1 MTELLSYAFETAERE
16 RPIRDGEH
24 EPVHEYG
31 RMRVYA
37 FLFLV
42 AVSMFAYISYA
53 VEGEELITSFDDLA
67 VVGVGAIAHLVIAIR
82 WRKPS
87 LLRLARV
94 NNVLFIL
101 GLWMVVFTIFAFEV
115 EAGFPEELVDEVP
128 KLILSLLLI
137 VNRFV

>member
-1 MTELLSYAFETAERE
+1 
-16 RPIRDGEH
+16 
-24 EPVHEYG
+24 
-31 RMRVYA
+31 MRVYA

-42 AVSMFAYISYA
+42 AVPMFAYISYA

-67 VVGVGAIAHLVIAIR
+67 VVGVGAIALLVIAIR

-87 LLRLARV
+87 LLRLARL
-94 NNVLFIL
+94 NNILFIL
-101 GLWMVVFTIFAFEV
+101 GLWMVVFTIFAFKV